1 MFGFIFQRNSPN
13 TLGNR
18 WLSVIKFDPHSI
30 SVHPYKV
37 MRELRSFGIET
48 RPSWKPMHLQPL
60 CRDFEF
66 IPHSNTQV
74 VSSDIFFTGL
84 SASHSESVS
93 GSRSLLIKEL
103 FAPFSNSLLT
113 RYGSKSLY
121 LPIGA

>member
-1 MFGFIFQRNSPN
+1 MDSTITLLPSKFESLLFISSRAEASDRSIPIEFFLSLKIF
-13 TLGNR
+13 LG
-18 WLSVIKFDPHSI
+18 SGI
-30 SVHPYKV
+30 S
-37 MRELRSFGIET
+37 F
-48 RPSWKPMHLQPL
+48 
-60 CRDFEF
+60 
-66 IPHSNTQV
+66 